1 MVPIR
6 PRVEGE
12 REDEILDATLELL
25 IEVGYD
31 RLTMDAV
38 AKRSRASKA
47 TLYRRWETK
56 ASLVDR
62 RAAARQGRPARRAP
76 DTGTLRGDLLAAF
89 CGPKGPAGHAGTRAL
104 GAVDHRALQRPRV
117 RRGVPRA
124 LHRAEGRRLARD
136 LPAGPGPR
144 RDPGRRRPRGDRPG
158 AGRDP
163 AAPRLRDGPPDR
175 RLDRRARRRPR
186 HPPGRGLHPDPA
198 RTTQTLSRESKEP
211 HERRRHHP
219 GLGDDGTAVHAP
231 GTATATSAGPSS

>member
-12 REDEILDATLELL
+12 REDEILDATLALL

-56 ASLVDR
+56 ASLAIDALL
-62 RAAARQGRPARRAP
+62 RAKGAPHVELP

-104 GAVDHRALQRPRV
+104 GCRRHRALQRPRV

-124 LHRAEGRRLARD
+124 LHRPEARRLGRD

-158 AGRDP
+158 DGRDP
-163 AAPRLRDGPPDR
+163 AAPRLRDGPPTDDSIVER
-175 RLDRRARRRPR
+175 VVDHVILPAV
-186 HPPGRGLHPDPA
+186 LHPDPA
-198 RTTQTLSRESKEP
+198 RTTQTL
-211 HERRRHHP
+211 
-219 GLGDDGTAVHAP
+219 
-231 GTATATSAGPSS
+231 